1 MSMSL
6 WFLQFFFHIPTF
18 DSVKCRQRS
27 TILCIQRSSAV
38 YDSIGIIS
46 RSLLLF
52 SSYSCLLP
60 TFSLNSTAKLSNL
73 LTSQGVRVF
82 FVFVKWKRG
91 WRSKQPR
98 ILRETRNRKWKS
110 RKNAKHTSRQT
121 ALRLQRN
128 GSPSVQNERSPMKR
142 FGGNSLSL
150 THCKESRFL
159 QRTRLKIRPVP
170 VQFVK
175 IVRRRKRYEQQ
186 NVREKKR
193 RHSDQSQAIGI

>member
-1 MSMSL
+1 MTRLASFRGRSCY
-6 WFLQFFFHIPTF
+6 FPPTVACCQPSASIPPPNSQTSSRRKA
-18 DSVKCRQRS
+18 SV
-27 TILCIQRSSAV
+27 
-38 YDSIGIIS
+38 Y
-46 RSLLLF
+46 F
-52 SSYSCLLP
+52 SCLP
-60 TFSLNSTAKLSNL
+60 SEREVEEAS
-73 LTSQGVRVF
+73 SQEYF
-82 FVFVKWKRG
+82 EKRG
-91 WRSKQPR
+91 TESESLEQ
-98 ILRETRNRKWKS
+98 
-110 RKNAKHTSRQT
+110 NAKHTSRQT

-159 QRTRLKIRPVP
+159 QRTRLEIRPVP

-175 IVRRRKRYEQQ
+175 IVRRGKRYEQQ